1 MSPIDFY
8 FPALESDASVNTLVF
23 NQFTDASLVY
33 DFAIVTKV
41 LLSDL
46 SGMQYFI
53 NNDQFN
59 AADPSLNDIKV
70 TLTSDFF
77 EGVFWNLF
85 TDQSFNYDNG
95 SVYPVKQHVQTILT
109 ANSTNPRTFIVDNWQ
124 ELSVASLINKVYG
137 SYKYTVLFQNEDAI
151 VASIPTQFNTALNN
165 TLDYIDSNSFDPV
178 TDTYLIEGLGPQPAN
193 LKVFESMSTILQKA
207 LILDPARFN
216 NALNDLYKLREF
228 NSDIIQ
234 VNDTI
239 QFLVNLSPS
248 PSQNLQV
255 ISGANYNSSPD
266 ANVIVKVVL
275 KVVASNSDMI
285 TNTVRVEK

>member
-8 FPALESDASVNTLVF
+8 FPALQSDASVNALVF

-70 TLTSDFF
+70 TLKSDFF

-95 SVYPVKQHVQTILT
+95 NVYPIQQYVKNILN
-109 ANSTNPRTFIVDNWQ
+109 ANANNSYIVENWQ
-124 ELSVASLINKVYG
+124 ELSVASLIDKTYG

-165 TLDYIDSNSFDPV
+165 TLDYIDTNSFDASNN
-178 TDTYLIEGLGPQPAN
+178 YLIEGLGPQPAN
-193 LKVFESMSTILQKA
+193 RKVFESMSTILQKA
-207 LILDPARFN
+207 LILDPSRFN
-216 NALNDLYKLREF
+216 NALNDLYSLRDF

-239 QFLVNLSPS
+239 QFLVNLYPS

-255 ISGANYNSSPD
+255 VSGASFSNTP
-266 ANVIVKVVL
+266 VVVKVVL

-285 TNTVRVEK
+285 TKSVRTYNN